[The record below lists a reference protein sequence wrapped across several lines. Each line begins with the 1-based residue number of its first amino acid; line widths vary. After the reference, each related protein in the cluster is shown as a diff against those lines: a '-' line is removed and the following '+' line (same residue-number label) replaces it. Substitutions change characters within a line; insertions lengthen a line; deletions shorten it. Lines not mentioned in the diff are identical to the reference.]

1 MAKFKENTKAV
12 FEYIKKNQEK
22 GITAKDIAADLGL
35 DPRQVNG
42 IITGAFSRHTKT
54 VGDEK
59 VKDPLAVRIEGELE
73 IEGKDG
79 SFKHESVKFV
89 KLTESGRNFDPETDE

>member
-1 MAKFKENTKAV
+1 MAKFKENTKLV
-12 FEYIKKNQEK
+12 FNYIKENEDKD
-22 GITAKDIAADLGL
+22 ITAKDIAAALDM
-35 DPRQVNG
+35 DPRSVNG

-59 VKDPLAVRIEGELE
+59 VKDPLATRIEGELQ
-73 IEGKDG
+73 IEQKDG
-79 SFKHESVKFV
+79 SIKHESVKFV

>member
-1 MAKFKENTKAV
+1 MAKFKENTRLV
-12 FEYIKKNQEK
+12 FNYIRENEDKD
-22 GITAKDIAADLGL
+22 ITAKDIAAALDM
-35 DPRQVNG
+35 DPRSVNG

-59 VKDPLAVRIEGELE
+59 VKDPLATRVEGELQ
-73 IEGKDG
+73 IEQKDG
-79 SFKHESVKFV
+79 SIKHESVKFV